1 MESTVGYPGM
11 RPSPFMFMLA
21 AVFVACHRTAPVMRN
36 PGDGAVVK
44 DTVVVGRV
52 VKDTIGTRR
61 VSNDMADVFKDTA
74 SVSALGAE
82 GRTFKLQTPAQRQ
95 TLRATLRR
103 EYELWQAR
111 KPENYRYLL
120 RVGCFC
126 PGTRGWLL
134 IEVRRN
140 QPLRA
145 FDRTGKPVLLTDW
158 NTLRIDD
165 LYANLERSIGRDR
178 EVQIAFDP
186 QWHFPKYVRT
196 VAIQGPDSWSIVDAR
211 ALRQI

>member
-1 MESTVGYPGM
+1 MESTVGYPGV
-11 RPSPFMFMLA
+11 RNNSRLLILG
-21 AVFVACHRTAPVMRN
+21 VFLVACHRSAPVQRN
-36 PGDGAVVK
+36 GAVVK
-44 DTVVVGRV
+44 DTVGVGRV
-52 VKDTIGTRR
+52 VKDTVGTTR
-61 VSNDMADVFKDTA
+61 VSSDTTGILAFFRDTA
-74 SVSALGAE
+74 GVSALGAE
-82 GRTFKLQTPAQRQ
+82 ARTFKLQTSAQRQ
-95 TLRATLRR
+95 SLRAALRR

-134 IEVRRN
+134 IEVRRD

-145 FDRTGKPVLLTDW
+145 WDRTGRSVSLTDW
-158 NTLRIDD
+158 NTVSIDD

-196 VAIQGPDSWSIVDAR
+196 VAIQGPDSWSVIDAR
-211 ALRQI
+211 GLRPI

>member
-1 MESTVGYPGM
+1 MESPVGYPGV
-11 RPSPFMFMLA
+11 RNNLRLWILGILLF
-21 AVFVACHRTAPVMRN
+21 ACHRSAAVQRSGPV
-36 PGDGAVVK
+36 AK
-44 DTVVVGRV
+44 DTVGVGRV
-52 VKDTIGTRR
+52 VNDTVGTGR
-61 VSNDMADVFKDTA
+61 VSNEMAGILAVFKDTA
-74 SVSALGAE
+74 GVSALGAE
-82 GRTFKLQTPAQRQ
+82 ARTLKLRTSAQRQ
-95 TLRATLRR
+95 SLRATLRR

-145 FDRTGKPVLLTDW
+145 WDRTGKTVSLTDW
-158 NTLRIDD
+158 NTLSIDD

-178 EVQIAFDP
+178 EVQIAFDS

-196 VAIQGPDSWSIVDAR
+196 VAIQGPDSWSVIDAR
-211 ALRQI
+211 ALQPI